1 MSNTKTGRIFL
12 SPPSVGAKE
21 RAAVKR
27 AFDSGYVAP
36 CGPQVDEFERRLA
49 ALAGRRYAVAVSSGT
64 AAIDLVMAEL
74 GVDESWTV
82 IAPTLTFVATVGPAF
97 HRGARLVF
105 VDCDETGN
113 IDVALLEEALGSVRV
128 KVGSHRVKVGSYRVD
143 VGSHRV
149 KVGSCR
155 GYNQTLIDPNPT
167 LNDPNPTLIDPNPTL
182 TDPNPTLN
190 DPNPTLTDPNPT
202 LIDPN
207 LTLNHPK
214 TLVIGVDLYG
224 ACCDYG
230 AISKLCRKYGAI
242 FVDDAAEAVGATWKG
257 KIAGSAGLAGIY
269 SFNGNKI
276 VTTSGGGAIVTDDR
290 GLAERAKK
298 RAQQSREKCAWYEHK
313 EVGYNYR
320 LSNILGA
327 LGIAQLDRLPAILAK
342 RRANFEW
349 YAKNFPGDVMV
360 PPEGSNHWLTV
371 GLLPSRRER
380 DAMSRRL
387 AAADI
392 ESRPVWKPM
401 HLQPV
406 FAGCK
411 VFGGEVAETLFERG
425 ICLPSGTDLSSADF
439 RRIAGALR

>member
-74 GVDESWTV
+74 GVDSSWTV
-82 IAPTLTFVATVGPAF
+82 IAPTLTFIATVGPAF

-105 VDCDETGN
+105 VDCDATGN
-113 IDVALLEEALGSVRV
+113 IDVALLEEALE
-128 KVGSHRVKVGSYRVD
+128 SYRVD

-149 KVGSCR
+149 KVGSHRVDVGSHRIQVGSCR
-155 GYNQTLIDPNPT
+155 GYNQTLIN
-167 LNDPNPTLIDPNPTL
+167 PNPTLIDSI
-182 TDPNPTLN
+182 
-190 DPNPTLTDPNPT
+190 PT

-230 AISKLCRKYGAI
+230 AISKLCRRYGAI
-242 FVDDAAEAVGATWKG
+242 FVDDAAEAVGATWNG
-257 KIAGSAGLAGIY
+257 KSAGSAGLAGIY

-327 LGIAQLDRLPAILAK
+327 LGIAQLDRLPAILEK

-360 PPEGSNHWLTV
+360 PPEGSNHWLTI

-380 DAMSRRL
+380 DAMSRAL

-411 VFGGEVAETLFERG
+411 VFGGEVAETLFDRG

>member
-74 GVDESWTV
+74 GVDSSWTV

-105 VDCDETGN
+105 VDCDATGN
-113 IDVALLEEALGSVRV
+113 IDVALLEEALE
-128 KVGSHRVKVGSYRVD
+128 SYRVD

-149 KVGSCR
+149 QVGSCR
-155 GYNQTLIDPNPT
+155 GYNQTLI
-167 LNDPNPTLIDPNPTL
+167 
-182 TDPNPTLN
+182 

-230 AISKLCRKYGAI
+230 AISKLCRRYGAI

-257 KIAGSAGLAGIY
+257 KSAGSAGLAGIY

-411 VFGGEVAETLFERG
+411 VFGGEVAETLFDRG

>member
-74 GVDESWTV
+74 GVDSSWTV
-82 IAPTLTFVATVGPAF
+82 IAPTLTFIATVGPAF

-113 IDVALLEEALGSVRV
+113 IDVALLEEALE
-128 KVGSHRVKVGSYRVD
+128 SYRVD
-143 VGSHRV
+143 VGSYRIDVGAQRGDVGAHRV

-155 GYNQTLIDPNPT
+155 GYNQTLI
-167 LNDPNPTLIDPNPTL
+167 
-182 TDPNPTLN
+182 DPNPTLN

-230 AISKLCRKYGAI
+230 AISKLCRRYGAI

-257 KIAGSAGLAGIY
+257 KSAGSAGLAGIY

-380 DAMSRRL
+380 DAMSRAL

-406 FAGCK
+406 FAGCR
-411 VFGGEVAETLFERG
+411 VFGGEVAETLFDRG
-425 ICLPSGTDLSSADF
+425 ICLPSGTDLSAADF

>member
-74 GVDESWTV
+74 GVDSSWTV
-82 IAPTLTFVATVGPAF
+82 IAPTLTFIATVGPAF

-113 IDVALLEEALGSVRV
+113 IDVALLEEALE
-128 KVGSHRVKVGSYRVD
+128 SYRVD

-167 LNDPNPTLIDPNPTL
+167 LI
-182 TDPNPTLN
+182 
-190 DPNPTLTDPNPT
+190 DPNPT

-230 AISKLCRKYGAI
+230 AISNLCRRYGAI

-257 KIAGSAGLAGIY
+257 KSAGSAGLAGIY

-327 LGIAQLDRLPAILAK
+327 LGIAQLDRLPAILEK

-380 DAMSRRL
+380 DAMSRAL

-406 FAGCK
+406 FAGCR
-411 VFGGEVAETLFERG
+411 VFGGEVAETLFDRG

>member
-1 MSNTKTGRIFL
+1 MSNTKTSRIFL
-12 SPPSVGAKE
+12 SPPSVGAAE

-36 CGPQVDEFERRLA
+36 CGPQVDEFELRLA

-74 GVDESWTV
+74 GVDSSWTV
-82 IAPTLTFVATVGPAF
+82 IAPTLTFIATVGPAF

-113 IDVALLEEALGSVRV
+113 IDVALLEEALKPAAERRSS
-128 KVGSHRVKVGSYRVD
+128 KS
-143 VGSHRV
+143 
-149 KVGSCR
+149 
-155 GYNQTLIDPNPT
+155 
-167 LNDPNPTLIDPNPTL
+167 
-182 TDPNPTLN
+182 
-190 DPNPTLTDPNPT
+190 
-202 LIDPN
+202 
-207 LTLNHPK
+207 K

-230 AISKLCRKYGAI
+230 AISKLCRRYGAI

-257 KIAGSAGLAGIY
+257 KSAGSAGLAGIY

-327 LGIAQLDRLPAILAK
+327 LGIAQLDRLPAILRK

-360 PPEGSNHWLTV
+360 PPVGSNHWLTV
-371 GLLPSRRER
+371 GLLSSRRER
-380 DAMSRRL
+380 DALSRRL
-387 AAADI
+387 AEANI

-425 ICLPSGTDLSSADF
+425 ICLPSGTDLSPADF
-439 RRIAGALR
+439 RRIAGAL

>member
-74 GVDESWTV
+74 GVDSSWTV
-82 IAPTLTFVATVGPAF
+82 IAPTLTFIATVGPAF
-97 HRGARLVF
+97 HRGAKLVF
-105 VDCDETGN
+105 VDCDATGN
-113 IDVALLEEALGSVRV
+113 IDVALLEEALESYRVDVGSHRV
-128 KVGSHRVKVGSYRVD
+128 KVGSHRVDVGSHRVKVGSYRGD

-167 LNDPNPTLIDPNPTL
+167 LIDPNPTLIDS
-182 TDPNPTLN
+182 
-190 DPNPTLTDPNPT
+190 
-202 LIDPN
+202 N

-230 AISKLCRKYGAI
+230 AISKLCRRYGAI

-257 KIAGSAGLAGIY
+257 KSAGSAGLAGIY

-298 RAQQSREKCAWYEHK
+298 RAQQSREKCAWYEHR

-327 LGIAQLDRLPAILAK
+327 LGIAQLDRLPAILEK

-380 DAMSRRL
+380 DAMSRAL

-406 FAGCK
+406 FAGCR

-425 ICLPSGTDLSSADF
+425 ICLPSGTDLTAADF